1 MNIWNKKFNKN
12 NKSVYEISKELN
24 IPEDKIKEVINGER
38 QVPTNDVDRVNEVF
52 SSNNVE
58 RIMPIERTLMEKF
71 FKENSINELKDK
83 FGFENMRDMAKALNV
98 GTSSLYRLND
108 KDIKKISNKT
118 LKKYYEFFQNEWNK
132 KVKTPKYKCKSKKVW
147 NYQLPK
153 SRLNNEV
160 IEWYENTDLKAL
172 RNEKGLSVREL
183 VAKLGFANTY
193 CGVYYKFERKTD
205 KVQTSNWLI
214 VQQLYNYYHGLE
226 LMNTRPLRD
235 EELFGNI
242 NTPIY
247 EYEEIEHLDIEP
259 DLNKV
264 EVETPKW
271 IEEPI
276 FKTVGEQNK
285 EDSVNILTNEKNAD
299 MVVENECSEVIDTTG
314 FVSIEEYN
322 KVYEELNRYKFLI
335 DMLRRNNE

>member
-71 FKENSINELKDK
+71 FKENSINELRDK
-83 FGFENMRDMAKALNV
+83 FGFENMRDMAKAMNV

-108 KDIKKISNKT
+108 KDIKNISSKT
-118 LKKYYEFFQNEWNK
+118 LKKYYDFFQNEWNK

-153 SRLNNEV
+153 SRLKNEV

-172 RNEKGLSVREL
+172 RNEKGLSVKEL

-226 LMNTRPLRD
+226 LLNTKP
-235 EELFGNI
+235 I
-242 NTPIY
+242 NY
-247 EYEEIEHLDIEP
+247 EIEHLD
-259 DLNKV
+259 V
-264 EVETPKW
+264 
-271 IEEPI
+271 EPI
-276 FKTVGEQNK
+276 FKTVGEQNE
-285 EDSVNILTNEKNAD
+285 EDSVNILTDEKNAD
-299 MVVENECSEVIDTTG
+299 MVVENECNEVIDTTG

-322 KVYEELNRYKFLI
+322 KVVEELNRYKFLI